1 MEFQDG
7 PFRVSDNDILISR
20 RRVRD
25 FLSQKTAYDLLP
37 DSGKVLQIHSSL
49 SLSLSLVFCV
59 INYIIYLL
67 FIALLSPYWWHI
79 FSQVIA
85 LDVNLPVKQ
94 SFHILHEQ
102 VNFSIVTPLDAMKYV
117 KNKGNRAIQFYLSIT
132 V

>member
-20 RRVRD
+20 RHVCD

-37 DSGKVLQIHSSL
+37 DSGKVLKICGVSL
-49 SLSLSLVFCV
+49 FFLFSFILCTNLCNVYCLVK
-59 INYIIYLL
+59 L
-67 FIALLSPYWWHI
+67 YWWDI

-102 VNFSIVTPLDAMKYV
+102 VNFYIVTLLDVLK
-117 KNKGNRAIQFYLSIT
+117 FC
-132 V
+132 